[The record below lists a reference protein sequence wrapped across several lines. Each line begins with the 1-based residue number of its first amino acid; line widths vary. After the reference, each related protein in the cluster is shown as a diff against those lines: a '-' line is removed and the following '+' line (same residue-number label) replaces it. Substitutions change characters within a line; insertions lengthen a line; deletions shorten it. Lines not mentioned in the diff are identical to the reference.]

1 MKNVSDL
8 RQGGGFLRFPPSK
21 KADRHDITDILL
33 KVALNT
39 MPQTLTQ
46 LKAITFKNKHEVL
59 LSCYFPLTL
68 DTKYKYN
75 DSMKM
80 KKVSFLSGLSMSLYI

>member
-1 MKNVSDL
+1 
-8 RQGGGFLRFPPSK
+8 
-21 KADRHDITDILL
+21 
-33 KVALNT
+33 